1 MLICGHVA
9 NPNDISNGCWT
20 ELTDVAW
27 IPAAWFQL
35 GMLPMNI
42 PHGFPILWAA
52 ISHSLNKPLTVALYM
67 GVLLLSAPGVSPG
80 NLPKPERLGF
90 PLIVFFFKVMILFN
104 AILLGVEIDIAA
116 KRSQNDM
123 PAWFGIAA
131 RTPDDS
137 FFWGAGGGGKGKRRA
152 IVSLLVGE
160 KRGCL
165 RTCHHQNTKRNKRS

>member
-1 MLICGHVA
+1 M
-9 NPNDISNGCWT
+9 W
-20 ELTDVAW
+20 LTQT
-27 IPAAWFQL
+27 IFPIHFGQSYRCRFLPAAWVNSP
-35 GMLPMNI
+35 LPMNI
-42 PHGFPILWAA
+42 PHAFPILWAA
-52 ISHSLNKPLTVALYM
+52 ISHFLKYTPHCCIKTCGFYFLPPVFFPEPPETRKVGFSLECF
-67 GVLLLSAPGVSPG
+67 S
-80 NLPKPERLGF
+80 
-90 PLIVFFFKVMILFN
+90 FFKVMILFN

-137 FFWGAGGGGKGKRRA
+137 FFGGPREGRRENGGP

-165 RTCHHQNTKRNKRS
+165 RTCHHQNTKRS